1 MFQQFNPSI
10 RSTLHRVTFAFVDW
24 QYHTRFPV
32 VRDTSFRTLKLI
44 SNIQKN
50 KTTEPKPASVLVGD
64 VCCLAGVC
72 SDSFCQLAMC
82 LEVLACFSR
91 PVNFEYRVTWQH
103 RQRACNGLPLTGSNH
118 PGDTTRSLSQGFTSH
133 SAQDRSFRRWSSRS
147 TFWQSDTEE
156 TNWKKTK
163 LNDKKP
169 KLFQLRHKYTRKW
182 ITWKKYTK
190 KKKSQSD

>member
-1 MFQQFNPSI
+1 VILTKLPQRQ
-10 RSTLHRVTFAFVDW
+10 T
-24 QYHTRFPV
+24 
-32 VRDTSFRTLKLI
+32 RTLKLI

-64 VCCLAGVC
+64 VCCLARVC

-133 SAQDRSFRRWSSRS
+133 SAQDRSFWRWSSQS
-147 TFWQSDTEE
+147 IFWQSDTEE

-169 KLFQLRHKYTRKW
+169 KLFELRHNNNNNNDRLTAYDPG
-182 ITWKKYTK
+182 
-190 KKKSQSD
+190 QPG